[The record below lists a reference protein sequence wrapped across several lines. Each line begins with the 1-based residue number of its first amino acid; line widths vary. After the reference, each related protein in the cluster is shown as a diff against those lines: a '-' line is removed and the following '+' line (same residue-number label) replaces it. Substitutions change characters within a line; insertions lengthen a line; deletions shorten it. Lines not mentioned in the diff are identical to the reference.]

1 MTSTHVIKLQ
11 YHTAQ
16 THVMQ
21 LLLHTKSQ
29 WLWRQHMSL
38 NYNITQLRHTS
49 CNYYFILISVVM
61 TSTHVMQ
68 LQYHTLLTH
77 EFNYYFVLH
86 LSGYDVYTCHA
97 ITISHSS
104 DTRIQLL
111 LSTTSQWLWRLHA
124 SCNHNITLFKD
135 TQCYYYIS
143 VLRTSTHNPSY
154 MIFT

>member
-21 LLLHTKSQ
+21 LLLHT
-29 WLWRQHMSL
+29 
-38 NYNITQLRHTS
+38 N
-49 CNYYFILISVVM
+49 
-61 TSTHVMQ
+61 
-68 LQYHTLLTH
+68 
-77 EFNYYFVLH
+77 

-111 LSTTSQWLWRLHA
+111 LRTTSQWL
-124 SCNHNITLFKD
+124 
-135 TQCYYYIS
+135 
-143 VLRTSTHNPSY
+143 
-154 MIFT
+154 